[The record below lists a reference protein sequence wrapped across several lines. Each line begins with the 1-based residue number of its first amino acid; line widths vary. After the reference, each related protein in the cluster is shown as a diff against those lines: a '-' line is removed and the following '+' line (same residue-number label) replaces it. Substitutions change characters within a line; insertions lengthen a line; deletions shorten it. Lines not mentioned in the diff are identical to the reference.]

1 MKQSITLIEEEK
13 FMRYQKLA
21 MNGGAEAGIALV
33 AKHTAHGGG
42 VWRRLVQKV
51 YRYGLFSRLQKRW
64 RIGLFV
70 LAQEEEAMK
79 NEGVPVVII
88 MVMFSNISTYS

>member
-42 VWRRLVQKV
+42 V
-51 YRYGLFSRLQKRW
+51 
-64 RIGLFV
+64 
-70 LAQEEEAMK
+70 
-79 NEGVPVVII
+79 
-88 MVMFSNISTYS
+88 

>member
-21 MNGGAEAGIALV
+21 MNGGAEDGIALV

-42 VWRRLVQKV
+42 V
-51 YRYGLFSRLQKRW
+51 
-64 RIGLFV
+64 
-70 LAQEEEAMK
+70 
-79 NEGVPVVII
+79 
-88 MVMFSNISTYS
+88 